1 MLPESS
7 DWGVVDWVQ
16 QCVERPEI
24 VMLGANEE
32 NGGAVY
38 GVIDMKASRVL
49 DCDEFS
55 AEDTDRLDWKTLE
68 PAENVA

>member
-1 MLPESS
+1 
-7 DWGVVDWVQ
+7 
-16 QCVERPEI
+16 
-24 VMLGANEE
+24 MLGANEE